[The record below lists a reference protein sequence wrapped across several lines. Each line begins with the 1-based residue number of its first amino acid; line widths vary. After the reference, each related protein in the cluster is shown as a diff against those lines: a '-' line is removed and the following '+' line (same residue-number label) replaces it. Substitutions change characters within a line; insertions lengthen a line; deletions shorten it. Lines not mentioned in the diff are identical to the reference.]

1 MKSSNLWRI
10 IWIVGIYLLL
20 GIILYL
26 VILYKVEWE
35 YKDLNSYLY
44 LYDCGND
51 LCTSTIP
58 QNNYYSKI
66 LCDDDVCPYIV
77 DIIGDNLIL
86 KNNNKSW
93 LYNYNDN
100 KIVNDKYFD
109 YRYIGNDMYVVADQL
124 SDQSI
129 MNGVIN
135 KNGEVLVPFKYDY
148 IDNYKNDFISYVK
161 NNLYG
166 IVSNDGLIDTQ
177 PIYEDVVL
185 INDKIF
191 AGMKDNI
198 YHLYSYNDIN
208 NENANKYNYVYA
220 YDDIIFVV
228 NNKKIDILDS
238 NLNSTLLMK
247 IDTFYEYTTEK
258 ERGSLKIFVEDGY
271 INFKVFLSENN
282 YTVYKYNIKSKKLV

>member
-109 YRYIGNDMYVVADQL
+109 YRYIGNDMYIVADQL

>member
-35 YKDLNSYLY
+35 YKDLNFYLY